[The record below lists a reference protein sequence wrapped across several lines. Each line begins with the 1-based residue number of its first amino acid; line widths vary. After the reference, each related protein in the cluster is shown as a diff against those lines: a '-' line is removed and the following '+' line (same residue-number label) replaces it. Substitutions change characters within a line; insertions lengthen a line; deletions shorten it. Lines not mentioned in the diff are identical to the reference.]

1 MSNIDPPVT
10 GSLEGNEATQFDG
23 PDTIGTD
30 GGSGFERDP
39 FSGLDNDGDGD
50 PEIDAPVQT
59 WEDIQAREQGRHE
72 VRAEEIAEAQ
82 AAREAEE
89 AEAAARAEAAANGDP
104 YYLGSDTHDGEPVD
118 IYLMPDGA
126 TYMVNADGEVVAV
139 AFPEDPVYVGQVYSD
154 DGALEVFELYNGEQ
168 VVVADG
174 ELVGTLDE
182 VDHST
187 FTVGGPMAVGMGL
200 PPDTEAF
207 EAYTVPMGPPTYD
220 TQVVNAETGE
230 VVYELNT
237 GNVAPFQPEGEALAT
252 YDPPGADYTMWID
265 DGEVINVV
273 PNPEEPEW
281 SLLGIIEY
289 YEDGTV
295 SVDLAIVEVDVDL
308 IGPEKGISASVD
320 LVFIEVGAGVDW
332 DSDGNWSF
340 EADAEIDLGF
350 AEAGGSLDVE
360 WEDGEFSADVDAF
373 VEMQLGLVTVQG
385 EGSLGIDI
393 GSDGVEITA
402 DGEVTLNAFGA
413 YVGAAGEAAIAVGPG
428 GFEMSGEAGFV
439 GGHDWVGDWGLHVGG
454 DFRTDG
460 TAGGTG
466 AGVELGGTMETP
478 DSGPLADPWSSS
490 MEIGVRADTDEG
502 VGTYGE
508 YHHEERTEPESQLDL
523 GWHDDMG
530 VGDEIETPDDASVDE
545 SDDVRRRDLDDETR
559 MREHRLGDDDTADET
574 TADLPGRVS
583 EETTRTSDLP
593 THASDETTTGDFPG
607 RVSEGTARPGRDVSG
622 DHPTRPDTAPTDP
635 FDDIV
640 TSTDRMV
647 DASADSTAD
656 RTFDEPAVVF
666 EGNDEPLATDHRIRP
681 DEPTHDGTADADRAE
696 PLREAEPVRDLA
708 AEQPSPTDEP
718 LDHPIRPDDRAIDE
732 GNGEPLRDEPVHD
745 PATERPALTD
755 DLLDDPITRTPT
767 PAPEPETDPA
777 LAQPTRN
784 GIEPVEPAATPAPT
798 PEPGPA
804 PEHPARAEGA
814 EPVAPAAAPL
824 PEPTPVVEPAPE
836 PLPDP
841 APVVEAAP
849 EPMSEPIPGP
859 QIEVEAPAPL
869 PEPEPLPIDEPMTD
883 DLLD

>member
-1 MSNIDPPVT
+1 MSNVDPPVT

-39 FSGLDNDGDGD
+39 FSELDNDGDGD

-72 VRAEEIAEAQ
+72 VRAEEIAEGIAQ
-82 AAREAEE
+82 REAEE

-182 VDHST
+182 VEHST
-187 FTVGGPMAVGMGL
+187 FTVGGPMTVAMGL

-373 VEMQLGLVTVQG
+373 VEMQLGMVTMRG
-385 EGSLGIDI
+385 EGSLGIDV

-402 DGEVTLNAFGA
+402 DAEGTLNAFGA
-413 YVGAAGEAAIAVGPG
+413 YVGVAGEASVAVGPG

-439 GGHDWVGDWGLHVGG
+439 AGHDWVGDWGLHAGG

-460 TAGGTG
+460 TADGTG

-502 VGTYGE
+502 IGTYGE
-508 YHHEERTEPESQLDL
+508 YRHEERTEPESQLDL
-523 GWHDDMG
+523 SWHDDMG
-530 VGDEIETPDDASVDE
+530 VGDEIDAPDDTPVDE
-545 SDDVRRRDLDDETR
+545 SDEGDDVRRRDLADETR
-559 MREHRLGDDDTADET
+559 MREHRLRTDDDTADAT
-574 TADLPGRVS
+574 TVDL
-583 EETTRTSDLP
+583 
-593 THASDETTTGDFPG
+593 PG

-622 DHPTRPDTAPTDP
+622 DHPTRPSTAPTDP

-640 TSTDRMV
+640 TSTGRTV
-647 DASADSTAD
+647 DESADT
-656 RTFDEPAVVF
+656 TLEEPAVVF
-666 EGNDEPLATDHRIRP
+666 EGNDEPLVGDHRPRTGDATSEATADHTSS
-681 DEPTHDGTADADRAE
+681 DEP
-696 PLREAEPVRDLA
+696 PVAPEVDLA
-708 AEQPSPTDEP
+708 AERPT
-718 LDHPIRPDDRAIDE
+718 R
-732 GNGEPLRDEPVHD
+732 
-745 PATERPALTD
+745 TD
-755 DLLDDPITRTPT
+755 GLLDDPITRTPE
-767 PAPEPETDPA
+767 PEPGPETDPA
-777 LAQPTRN
+777 LTPPIGTDPD
-784 GIEPVEPAATPAPT
+784 PVGPAATPAPT
-798 PEPGPA
+798 PEPEPA
-804 PEHPARAEGA
+804 LDQPARTDGA
-814 EPVAPAAAPL
+814 EPVAPTAAPEPV
-824 PEPTPVVEPAPE
+824 PEPTPVIEPAPE
-836 PLPDP
+836 PM
-841 APVVEAAP
+841 P
-849 EPMSEPIPGP
+849 EP
-859 QIEVEAPAPL
+859 QLEVEAPAPL
-869 PEPEPLPIDEPMTD
+869 PEPEPLPIDEPTTD

>member
-1 MSNIDPPVT
+1 
-10 GSLEGNEATQFDG
+10 
-23 PDTIGTD
+23 
-30 GGSGFERDP
+30 
-39 FSGLDNDGDGD
+39 
-50 PEIDAPVQT
+50 
-59 WEDIQAREQGRHE
+59 
-72 VRAEEIAEAQ
+72 
-82 AAREAEE
+82 
-89 AEAAARAEAAANGDP
+89 
-104 YYLGSDTHDGEPVD
+104 
-118 IYLMPDGA
+118 
-126 TYMVNADGEVVAV
+126 
-139 AFPEDPVYVGQVYSD
+139 
-154 DGALEVFELYNGEQ
+154 
-168 VVVADG
+168 
-174 ELVGTLDE
+174 
-182 VDHST
+182 
-187 FTVGGPMAVGMGL
+187 
-200 PPDTEAF
+200 
-207 EAYTVPMGPPTYD
+207 
-220 TQVVNAETGE
+220 
-230 VVYELNT
+230 VYELNT
-237 GNVAPFQPEGEALAT
+237 GNVAPVQPEGEALAT
-252 YDPPGADYTMWID
+252 YDPPGADYTLWID

-622 DHPTRPDTAPTDP
+622 
-635 FDDIV
+635 
-640 TSTDRMV
+640 
-647 DASADSTAD
+647 
-656 RTFDEPAVVF
+656 
-666 EGNDEPLATDHRIRP
+666 
-681 DEPTHDGTADADRAE
+681 
-696 PLREAEPVRDLA
+696 
-708 AEQPSPTDEP
+708 
-718 LDHPIRPDDRAIDE
+718 
-732 GNGEPLRDEPVHD
+732 
-745 PATERPALTD
+745 
-755 DLLDDPITRTPT
+755 
-767 PAPEPETDPA
+767 
-777 LAQPTRN
+777 
-784 GIEPVEPAATPAPT
+784 
-798 PEPGPA
+798 
-804 PEHPARAEGA
+804 
-814 EPVAPAAAPL
+814 
-824 PEPTPVVEPAPE
+824 
-836 PLPDP
+836 
-841 APVVEAAP
+841 
-849 EPMSEPIPGP
+849 
-859 QIEVEAPAPL
+859 
-869 PEPEPLPIDEPMTD
+869 
-883 DLLD
+883 